1 MIEMQNKKIALGTLL
16 VLLAGGIGKV
26 SALSNAGG
34 GDWSYYD
41 RSYYDRSYY
50 DRSYYDRS
58 YYKDVEEN
66 TGKSLT
72 DFRVLVELSAGTF
85 PASAKR
91 DGADLRFKE
100 GI

>member
-16 VLLAGGIGKV
+16 VLLAGGIGKIGKV
-26 SALSNAGG
+26 SALSNAGS

-41 RSYYDRSYY
+41 RSSY
-50 DRSYYDRS
+50 
-58 YYKDVEEN
+58 KEVEEN

-72 DFRVLVELSAGTF
+72 DFQVLVELSAGTF

-91 DGADLRFKE
+91 DGADLRFKD

>member
-26 SALSNAGG
+26 LALSNAGG

-41 RSYYDRSYY
+41 RSYYDRS
-50 DRSYYDRS
+50 S
-58 YYKDVEEN
+58 YKDVEEN

-72 DFRVLVELSAGTF
+72 DFQVLVELSAGTF

>member
-34 GDWSYYD
+34 GDWSYHD
-41 RSYYDRSYY
+41 RSS
-50 DRSYYDRS
+50 
-58 YYKDVEEN
+58 YKDVEEN

-72 DFRVLVELSAGTF
+72 DFQVLVELSAGTF

-91 DGADLRFKE
+91 DGADLRFKD